1 MQFETISETGEFP
14 VAQLFKHTN
23 EMPGANY
30 LASVDCLQIWS
41 ASAKSFKNY
50 YLRTDVG
57 WVATDQQDVTKPTTD
72 TVKAGDGVYFK
83 RPGKS
88 DTELTIS
95 GQVNVTN
102 PSTIIQITKGTT
114 KCMTYPYP
122 IDFKIKDLIKYINSP
137 IYGANYLASVDCI
150 QKWSPTGKAYVN
162 YYCRTEVGWVASNQE
177 DKTVPTEDVISA
189 GESIMFKRPGKS
201 DATFTFPK
209 PDGL

>member
-23 EMPGANY
+23 EMPGAGY
-30 LASVDCLQIWS
+30 FTSVDCLQIWS
-41 ASAKSFKNY
+41 ASKKQFKNY
-50 YLRTDVG
+50 YLLTNVG
-57 WVATDQQDVTKPTTD
+57 WVATDQEDVTKPTTD

-122 IDFKIKDLIKYINSP
+122 IDFKIKDLEKFINSP
-137 IYGANYLASVDCI
+137 MYGAGYFTSVDCI
-150 QKWSPTGKAYVN
+150 QKWNPSGKEYEN
-162 YYCRTEVGWVASNQE
+162 YYLLTNVGWVGQNQG
-177 DKTVPTEDVISA
+177 DKTSPTEDVIKA
-189 GESIMFKRPGKS
+189 GESIMFRRPGKS
-201 DATFTFPK
+201 DAIFTFPK
-209 PDGL
+209 PEGL